1 MKLCKKYNR
10 AFCPILNLIPYASND
25 TINNN
30 SADSTGQPNNSNKK
44 DSNSKRVI
52 DSEEV
57 VNIRTP
63 QSKILEWQPPKPEQ
77 EKAFNKILK
86 N

>member
-1 MKLCKKYNR
+1 MLQT
-10 AFCPILNLIPYASND
+10 ILLITILLIQLVNLI
-25 TINNN
+25 ILIRKIVI
-30 SADSTGQPNNSNKK
+30 Q
-44 DSNSKRVI
+44 KREI

-63 QSKILEWQPPKPEQ
+63 QSKIIEWQPPKPEQ

-86 N
+86 KLNLK